1 MLYLKRKKDQSVMIG
16 SDIEIRIISMS
27 DGYVTIGLQSPGN
40 MQVLRKE
47 VYDKITKQ
55 NLDSLSSF
63 NDIQEA

>member
-16 SDIEIRIISMS
+16 SDIEIRIISVS

-40 MQVLRKE
+40 MQVLRKK

>member
-16 SDIEIRIISMS
+16 SDIEIRIISVS

-63 NDIQEA
+63 NDIQEV